1 MKRLGMA
8 LVAVAFAA
16 LAPVAAQAAAPAE
29 LPKITK
35 TEIDKGMKEAPAV
48 LAETGTTCTIVNARF
63 IGTMIM
69 APTGVDP
76 KSKEA
81 KPAPVAGYEVACK
94 EGMGYTLLTM
104 KPTATANDC
113 IASSLSASLAC
124 RLQENANP
132 KAGLA
137 PVMTEAGRPCAVN
150 NAKFL
155 GSTPTGTKFYEVAC
169 KPGEGYL
176 LQREPG
182 KPAAAFPCISAVG
195 GKLACTLTTDDQS
208 VAYAKTLAAGVK
220 KPCDVKDVRYIGMT
234 SSGLDGYEIAC
245 TAANSGFI
253 YTITP
258 AGEAKQQ
265 VDCALAAS
273 FLGGCKLTDTT
284 KAETAE
290 NGIYTDLARKAGFKC
305 QVNKY
310 RLIGVNPTT
319 NADVVE
325 LACADRPDGAVAEFA
340 EDPTKSKIHDCVEVG
355 ALGQACKLGSS
366 LTPVYDKL
374 SASLAAKGKGSCKV
388 AGARYIGGAANG
400 AAFYETA
407 CSDGGLGWVVKTLGA
422 GYTADMLVPCATAT
436 GDLSCKLPSNVK
448 K

>member
-1 MKRLGMA
+1 M
-8 LVAVAFAA
+8 AFAA

-48 LAETGTTCTIVNARF
+48 VAEAGVTCTVVNARF
-63 IGTMIM
+63 IGTMTM
-69 APTGVDP
+69 APTGADP
-76 KSKEA
+76 KAKDA
-81 KPAPVAGYEVACK
+81 KPVPVSGYEVACK
-94 EGMGYTLLTM
+94 EGLGYTVLTM

-113 IASSLSASLAC
+113 VASALSPSLAC
-124 RLQENANP
+124 RLPENANP
-132 KAGLA
+132 KAGLT
-137 PVMTEAGRPCAVN
+137 PFMTEAGRPCAVN
-150 NAKFL
+150 DAKFL
-155 GSTPTGTKFYEVAC
+155 GATPAGTKFYEVSC

-195 GKLACTLTTDDQS
+195 GKLACTLTSDAQS

-220 KPCDVKDVRYIGMT
+220 KPCDVKDVHYIGMT

-245 TAANSGFI
+245 AAANAGFI
-253 YTITP
+253 FTITP
-258 AGEAKQQ
+258 AGEVKQQ

-290 NGIYTDLARKAGFKC
+290 NAIYTDLAKKAGFKC

-310 RLIGVNPTT
+310 RLIGVMAGNT
-319 NADVVE
+319 DVVE
-325 LACADRPDGAVAEFA
+325 LACADRPDGAVAAFA
-340 EDPTKSKIHDCVEVG
+340 EDASKSKIYDCVQVG
-355 ALGQACKLGSS
+355 ELGQDCKLGSS
-366 LTPVYDKL
+366 LMPVYDKL

-400 AAFYETA
+400 ASFYETA
-407 CSDGGLGWVVKTLGA
+407 CSDGGLGWVIKTAGA
-422 GYTADMLVPCATAT
+422 GYVADTLIPCATAT
-436 GDLSCKLPSNVK
+436 GDLACKLPTNIK

>member
-8 LVAVAFAA
+8 LVALAFAA
-16 LAPVAAQAAAPAE
+16 LGPVAAQAAAPE
-29 LPKITK
+29 LPKVTK
-35 TEIDKGMKEAPAV
+35 ADIDRGMKEAPAV
-48 LAETGTTCTIVNARF
+48 VADSGVACTVVNARF

-69 APTGVDP
+69 TPTGADP
-76 KSKEA
+76 KA
-81 KPAPVAGYEVACK
+81 KDTKPIPVTGYEVACK
-94 EGMGYTLLTM
+94 EGLGYTVLTM
-104 KPTATANDC
+104 KPKATANDC
-113 IASSLSASLAC
+113 IASSLSPSLAC
-124 RLQENANP
+124 RLPENADP
-132 KAGLA
+132 KAGLV

-155 GSTPTGTKFYEVAC
+155 GATSSGTKFYEVTC

-176 LQREPG
+176 IIREPG
-182 KPAAAFPCISAVG
+182 KPAAAAPCVSQIGS
-195 GKLACTLTTDDQS
+195 KLACTLTTDEQS
-208 VAYAKTLAAGVK
+208 IAYAKSLAAGVK
-220 KPCDVKDVRYIGMT
+220 KPCDVKTVRYIGMT

-245 TAANSGFI
+245 KAENSGFI
-253 YTITP
+253 YTIST

-265 VDCALAAS
+265 VDCALAAN
-273 FLGGCKLTDTT
+273 FLGGCTLTDTT

-290 NGIYTDLARKAGFKC
+290 NGIYTDLAKKAGFKC

-310 RLIGVNPTT
+310 RLIGVNPSN

-340 EDPTKSKIHDCVEVG
+340 ENATQSKIHDCVEVG
-355 ALGQACKLGSS
+355 ALGQSCKLGTS
-366 LTPVYDKL
+366 LTPIFDKL

-388 AGARYIGGAANG
+388 AGARYIGGTASG

-407 CSDGGLGWVVKTLGA
+407 CADGGSGWVVKTAGA
-422 GYTADMLVPCATAT
+422 GYVADSLIPCATAS
-436 GDLSCKLPSNVK
+436 GDLACKLPTNVK

>member
-8 LVAVAFAA
+8 LAAMAFAA
-16 LAPVAAQAAAPAE
+16 LAPVVAQAAAPAE

-35 TEIDKGMKEAPAV
+35 VEIDKGMKEAPAV
-48 LAETGTTCTIVNARF
+48 VAETGVACTVVNARF
-63 IGTMIM
+63 IGTMTM
-69 APTGVDP
+69 SPTGADP
-76 KSKEA
+76 KA
-81 KPAPVAGYEVACK
+81 KDTKPVPVNGYEVACK
-94 EGMGYTLLTM
+94 EGLGYTVLAM

-113 IASSLSASLAC
+113 VASALSPSLTC
-124 RLQENANP
+124 RLPENADP
-132 KAGLA
+132 KAGLVS
-137 PVMTEAGRPCAVN
+137 VMTEAGRPCAVT

-155 GSTPTGTKFYEVAC
+155 GATSTGTKFYEVAC

-176 LQREPG
+176 LQREPS
-182 KPAAAFPCISAVG
+182 KPAAAFPCISSVG
-195 GKLACTLTTDDQS
+195 GKLACTLTTDEQS
-208 VAYAKTLAAGVK
+208 IAYAKTLAAGVK
-220 KPCDVKDVRYIGMT
+220 KPCDVKDVHYIGMT

-245 TAANSGFI
+245 TAANTGFI
-253 YTITP
+253 FTITA
-258 AGEAKQQ
+258 AGEVKQQ

-290 NGIYTDLARKAGFKC
+290 NGTYTDLAKKAGFKC

-325 LACADRPDGAVAEFA
+325 IACADRPDGAVAEFA
-340 EDPTKSKIHDCVEVG
+340 EDPNKSKMHDCVEVG
-355 ALGQACKLGSS
+355 SLGQACKLGTS

-388 AGARYIGGAANG
+388 AGARYVGGAAG
-400 AAFYETA
+400 GGSFYETA
-407 CSDGGLGWVVKTLGA
+407 CSDGGSGWVLKTAGA
-422 GYTADMLVPCATAT
+422 GYVADSLIPCATAT
-436 GDLSCKLPSNVK
+436 GDLACKLPTNIK